1 MQKEVKEKIKKEIQ
15 EEVHN
20 RKTTITVYFVLRLLV
35 IISAVAQAMHG
46 NWNNVFLCIVTLV
59 LFTFPGIFSRR
70 FKIEMPQTLEIIV
83 YLFIYAAE
91 ICGEIQN
98 FYGIF
103 KHWDTMLHT
112 LNGFLCAAV
121 GFSTIDIL
129 NRTDKFHITMTPVF
143 VALVS
148 FCFSMTV
155 GVMWE
160 FFEFGADYYFGQ
172 DMQKDRVIEVFQT
185 KYIDKNNDLIVIDNI
200 DKTEITYNNGQDTL
214 EIEGYLDIGIIDTM
228 KDLFVNFLG
237 AIFFSIFGFLYIKN
251 RDDNKWVER
260 FILKIKKLTE

>member
-1 MQKEVKEKIKKEIQ
+1 MKKSNQNKEDIRKKLQ
-15 EEVHN
+15 N
-20 RKTTITVYFVLRLLV
+20 RRTTIIVYIVLRFLV
-35 IISAVAQAMHG
+35 IVSAVAQAMHG
-46 NWNNVFLCIVTLV
+46 NWNNVFLCILTLV
-59 LFTFPGIFSRR
+59 LFTFPGSFSRT

-103 KHWDTMLHT
+103 EHWDTMLHT

-121 GFSTIDIL
+121 GFSTVDIL
-129 NRTDKFHITMTPVF
+129 NRTDKFHINMTPVF

-160 FFEFGADYYFGQ
+160 FFEFTADYYFKQ
-172 DMQKDRVIEVFQT
+172 DMQKDRIIEVFQT
-185 KYIDKNNDLIVIDNI
+185 KHLDKNNEMIVVDNI
-200 DKTEITYNNGQDTL
+200 DKTEITYNNGEKL
-214 EIEGYLDIGIIDTM
+214 VIEGYLDIGIIDTM
-228 KDLFVNFLG
+228 KDLFVNFIG
-237 AIFFSIFGFLYIKN
+237 ATIFSIFGFY
-251 RDDNKWVER
+251 
-260 FILKIKKLTE
+260 

>member
-1 MQKEVKEKIKKEIQ
+1 MKIIEKKKIKEALLKKRATL
-15 EEVHN
+15 V
-20 RKTTITVYFVLRLLV
+20 TYLVLRILV
-35 IISAVAQAMHG
+35 ILSAVLQAIHG
-46 NWNNVFLCIVTLV
+46 NWNNVFLCIFTLI
-59 LFTFPGIFSRR
+59 LFTFPTIFSNK
-70 FKIEMPQTLEIIV
+70 FKIELPQTLEIIV

-121 GFSTIDIL
+121 GFSTVDIL
-129 NRTDKFHITMTPVF
+129 NRSDKLHFNMTPVF

-160 FFEFGADYYFGQ
+160 FFEFSADYYFNQ
-172 DMQKDRVIEVFQT
+172 DMQKDRIVEKFQT
-185 KYIDKNNDLIVIDNI
+185 LLKKDDDK
-200 DKTEITYNNGQDTL
+200 
-214 EIEGYLDIGIIDTM
+214 
-228 KDLFVNFLG
+228 
-237 AIFFSIFGFLYIKN
+237 
-251 RDDNKWVER
+251 
-260 FILKIKKLTE
+260 

>member
-1 MQKEVKEKIKKEIQ
+1 MKIIEKKKIK
-15 EEVHN
+15 EELLKKRATLV
-20 RKTTITVYFVLRLLV
+20 TYLILRILV
-35 IISAVAQAMHG
+35 ILSAVLQAIHG
-46 NWNNVFLCIVTLV
+46 NWNNVFLCIFTLI
-59 LFTFPGIFSRR
+59 LFTFPTIFSNK
-70 FKIEMPQTLEIIV
+70 FKIELPQTLEIIV

-121 GFSTIDIL
+121 GFSTVDIL
-129 NRTDKFHITMTPVF
+129 NRSDKLHFNMTPVF

-160 FFEFGADYYFGQ
+160 FFEFSADYYFNQ
-172 DMQKDRVIEVFQT
+172 DMQKDRIVEKFQT
-185 KYIDKNNDLIVIDNI
+185 KYLDKNNELIIIDNI
-200 DKTEITYNNGQDTL
+200 SKTEITYND
-214 EIEGYLDIGIIDTM
+214 EKIVIDGYLDIGIIDTM
-228 KDLFVNFLG
+228 KDLFVNFIG
-237 AIFFSIFGFLYIKN
+237 AVIFSIFGYLYIKD
-251 RDDNKWVER
+251 RDEHKWIER
-260 FILKIKKLTE
+260 FILKLKKGT